1 MKKRKLLVLV
11 LLGIVFIT
19 LFNAVLYK
27 EHMKKAIK
35 IINIPSDLQM
45 ERFLEGGY
53 LEEGDS
59 PLEPSVPYVLMNEQ
73 CFYYSKKGKEVYYI
87 PTVSFCS
94 TNVSVLTGGICEC
107 HIYFKKVTV
116 KNGKILQNSYLDGNE
131 IKITV
136 TLYSGQDSKKDAYIK
151 DSAIQK
157 NQEQVQRDFYR
168 EGEIY
173 NIRYERTFPLRK
185 LSQKEE
191 CYYIFNATLGASE
204 IDLETMEHQGICNI
218 IFSIGKQ
225 KIEKEF
231 LFQYEIK

>member
-1 MKKRKLLVLV
+1 M
-11 LLGIVFIT
+11 
-19 LFNAVLYK
+19 
-27 EHMKKAIK
+27 
-35 IINIPSDLQM
+35 
-45 ERFLEGGY
+45 
-53 LEEGDS
+53 
-59 PLEPSVPYVLMNEQ
+59 
-73 CFYYSKKGKEVYYI
+73 
-87 PTVSFCS
+87 
-94 TNVSVLTGGICEC
+94 
-107 HIYFKKVTV
+107 
-116 KNGKILQNSYLDGNE
+116 
-131 IKITV
+131 KITV

-204 IDLETMEHQGICNI
+204 TDLETMEHQGICNI